1 MFPWAIVN
9 ILETKEKKSLTKEIK
24 DTKYNQIK
32 ILKLKNIS
40 KAKNTVDGLKS
51 RIKGMKESVNIKVEQ
66 Y

>member
-1 MFPWAIVN
+1 M
-9 ILETKEKKSLTKEIK
+9 KEIK

-40 KAKNTVDGLKS
+40 KAKNAVDGLKS
-51 RIKGMKESVNIKVEQ
+51 RIKGKKESVNIKVEQ